1 MTRIL
6 LIAAG
11 GATGALL
18 RYWLSIA
25 THLLL
30 GRDFPYGTLFV
41 NVFGSLTMGLLY
53 VFLFERMDVSPEVRA
68 ALVIGLLGAFTTFST
83 FSIETMNLIET
94 GEQLKAGINIV
105 LSVTLSLL
113 GCWLGLVLGRQ
124 L

>member
-18 RYWLSIA
+18 RYWLSTA

-30 GRDFPYGTLFV
+30 GRDFPYGTLLV

-94 GEQLKAGINIV
+94 GEQLKAGINIL

-113 GCWLGLVLGRQ
+113 GCWLGLVVGRQ